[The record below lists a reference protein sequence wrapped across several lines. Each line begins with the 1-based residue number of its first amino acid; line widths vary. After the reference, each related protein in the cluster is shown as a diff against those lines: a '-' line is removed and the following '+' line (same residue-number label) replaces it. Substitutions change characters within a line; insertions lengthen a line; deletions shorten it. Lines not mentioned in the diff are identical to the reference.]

1 MANQKYSRPHR
12 SLMFAEGPRAFAE
25 MAGLIPSAP
34 FLLSSPRGDQ
44 HHVLVMPGLGA
55 SDLSTTVLRSY
66 LAHLGYRAHSWN
78 LGRNLG
84 PAMPNLAGQLSDR
97 LLEIVGHSAGEPVS
111 IVGWSMGGVYARILA
126 HHYPDKIRNIVTLG
140 SPFGGHQRSTHSASS
155 LQGTSATTMA
165 DSSTDSLRMLA
176 GKPLPGVP
184 SSAIFSKTDAV
195 VPWQIAS
202 QTPSA
207 IADNIEVYAGHIGM
221 GFSAPVL
228 YATAERLAQPVGKWQ
243 PFTRDGWRSMVFGPA
258 DLSPVTQVAGA
269 KVSGATL

>member
-1 MANQKYSRPHR
+1 MVAIIAQCTKINEISVAKVSLLRHSWFLSHSPAGVTTMANQKYSRPHR

-97 LLEIVGHSAGEPVS
+97 L
-111 IVGWSMGGVYARILA
+111 
-126 HHYPDKIRNIVTLG
+126 
-140 SPFGGHQRSTHSASS
+140 
-155 LQGTSATTMA
+155 
-165 DSSTDSLRMLA
+165 
-176 GKPLPGVP
+176 
-184 SSAIFSKTDAV
+184 
-195 VPWQIAS
+195 
-202 QTPSA
+202 
-207 IADNIEVYAGHIGM
+207 
-221 GFSAPVL
+221 
-228 YATAERLAQPVGKWQ
+228 
-243 PFTRDGWRSMVFGPA
+243 
-258 DLSPVTQVAGA
+258 
-269 KVSGATL
+269 